1 MEGKAQIAELPLMT
15 QDPDMHPALARRA
28 GGAVNSGRYSNPKV
42 DELIDAGRVEADLV
56 KRAAIYKQLQEIVA
70 DDAPWVFIAN
80 WKQNAVSSA
89 SVKGFDLHPSF
100 TTRFYKAYK
109 E

>member
-1 MEGKAQIAELPLMT
+1 
-15 QDPDMHPALARRA
+15 
-28 GGAVNSGRYSNPKV
+28 V
-42 DELIDAGRVEADLV
+42 DELIDAGRAESDPA

-89 SVKGFDLHPSF
+89 SVKGFELHPSF
-100 TTRFYKAYK
+100 TTRFYKVYK